1 MKIRNKKLLT
11 KSIAMAIFMSST
23 LYTMPITHAAF
34 NNNTLPSGGSVVA
47 GQVVINDPDKA
58 NIINQTSSNAV
69 IKWDDFSVGANAT
82 VNFNGPSA
90 GFNTLNY
97 VNGGNLSQ
105 IYGTIN
111 ATNGNIYIVN
121 PAGVQIGNSAQINVG
136 SLYVSNKNMSDEQL
150 KDFQN
155 SANTGTPYTIQG
167 NRSNAELMSLG
178 NINAANKVTFDGNR
192 IVLDVDRVKNGQT
205 PLGADNITIKT
216 TQTDF
221 NNKDVVLGYTAYDS
235 GANKTTYENK
245 NDGTTLAILEGVRDT
260 QGIDKTT
267 LTKADGFMWVKDGEQ
282 LQAMNTNLGGNY
294 AFRNSIDLNA
304 TADNKVTFNSVGL
317 KSTDGKGFTGNLD
330 GLGYEVYGLYINEP
344 GEDTGLFAK
353 TDGATIRNFNLI
365 SGSIISTED
374 NAGAVVGNANDTV
387 IENVKNTINV
397 TGKDNVGGI
406 IGMVQG
412 QRLP

>member
-58 NIINQTSSNAV
+58 NIINQTSQNAV
-69 IKWDDFSVGANAT
+69 IKWNDFSIGANAT
-82 VNFNGPSA
+82 VNFNGPST

-111 ATNGNIYIVN
+111 ADKGNIYIVN

-136 SLYVSNKNMSDEQL
+136 SLYVSNKSMSDDQL
-150 KDFQN
+150 KAFQ
-155 SANTGTPYTIQG
+155 SGAKVDTPYTIQG

-221 NNKDVVLGYTAYDS
+221 DNKNVVLGYTAYD
-235 GANKTTYENK
+235 GTYK
-245 NDGTTLAILEGVRDT
+245 GKMLV
-260 QGIDKTT
+260 
-267 LTKADGFMWVKDGEQ
+267 M
-282 LQAMNTNLGGNY
+282 
-294 AFRNSIDLNA
+294 LN
-304 TADNKVTFNSVGL
+304 
-317 KSTDGKGFTGNLD
+317 
-330 GLGYEVYGLYINEP
+330 
-344 GEDTGLFAK
+344 
-353 TDGATIRNFNLI
+353 
-365 SGSIISTED
+365 
-374 NAGAVVGNANDTV
+374 
-387 IENVKNTINV
+387 
-397 TGKDNVGGI
+397 
-406 IGMVQG
+406 
-412 QRLP
+412 